1 MGAIAGGVD
10 NRDRHFI
17 KPYPARISAINRAPE
32 GEAVR
37 YFSRANDI
45 QPQHESRPPEI
56 AGMPSFLK
64 SAN

>member
-17 KPYPARISAINRAPE
+17 KPYPARISATNRAPE

-45 QPQHESRPPEI
+45 QPPRKQTPKI